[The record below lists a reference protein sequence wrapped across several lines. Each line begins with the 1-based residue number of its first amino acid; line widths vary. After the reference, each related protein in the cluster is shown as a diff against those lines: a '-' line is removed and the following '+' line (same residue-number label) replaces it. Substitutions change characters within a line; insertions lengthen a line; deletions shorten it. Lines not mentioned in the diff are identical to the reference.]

1 MSNNARKFPLVILA
15 GAEKEGSAHY
25 KKDKLLEYANVDYKA
40 LIELNG
46 KPMILYVIKAFVE
59 SGRVSEILI
68 VGLPKHRL
76 TIPENLKTVPI
87 HFIETDAPHADK
99 LIIASEF
106 LLKQKL
112 DVEYAMF
119 IGGDVPTITPEA
131 INDFLDKCSELDAD
145 FFFSI
150 IQEETMDRMFPN
162 NKRTYA
168 RMKEGKFCG
177 GDLQLVRYTLAP
189 DRREIIEKILNNRKS
204 VLKQAFFISPL
215 TFFKFLLHRV
225 GIEEAENL
233 ISKVIKAKIKGVIS
247 AYADLG
253 FDVDKPNQ
261 LDLVR
266 NLLQEGKIKLS
277 L

>member
-1 MSNNARKFPLVILA
+1 MTSEGLKFPLVILA
-15 GAEKEGSAHY
+15 GAEKKNSPKF
-25 KKDKLLEYANVDYKA
+25 KKDKLLEYANIDYKA

-59 SGRVSEILI
+59 SGRVSEIVI
-68 VGLPKHRL
+68 VGLPKDRL
-76 TIPENLKTVPI
+76 QIPEELKKVPI
-87 HFIETDAPHADK
+87 HFLETDASHAEK
-99 LIIASEF
+99 IILASEF
-106 LLKQKL
+106 LIKQNL
-112 DVEYAMF
+112 NVDFAMF
-119 IGGDVPTITPEA
+119 IGGDVPTISPEA
-131 INDFLDKCSELDAD
+131 INDFLEKCSSLDAD

-162 NKRTYA
+162 NRRTFA

-177 GDLQLVRYTLAP
+177 GDLQLVRYTLAS
-189 DRREIIEKILNNRKS
+189 DRKEVIEKILSNRKS
-204 VLKQAFFISPL
+204 VVKQAFFISPL
-215 TFFKFLLHRV
+215 TFFRFVFHRV
-225 GIEEAENL
+225 GIEEAERI

-247 AYADLG
+247 TYADLG

-266 NLLQEGKIKLS
+266 NMLQEGKIKLS